1 VITKHIRIQLA
12 VFVVLALI
20 VGAALTIGYMQAPAR
35 WFGIG
40 RYTVRVQLPV
50 SGNLYQGS
58 AVTYRGTEIGRVQ
71 AVHLTNSGVEAE
83 LSLTSGI
90 TVPSD
95 LDAEVHSQNAIG
107 EQYVALLPR
116 NSTSSPLRNGA
127 VIPRSRT
134 SVPPDIGSLL
144 DAVNKGVQAIPRDN
158 LKTVIDESSIAF
170 GNLGPEISRIVRNGS
185 ALAIDAAKSRD
196 ELTALIDGAKPI
208 LDTQTDTSDAVKAW
222 AAHLATV
229 TGQLRSQDNAV
240 AGVLTKAGP
249 AADEVGQLL
258 DRVKPTLP
266 ILLANLVSVG
276 AVALLYQND
285 IEQLLVLIPQG
296 VDILQGFGVA
306 NLNTKQGLRGLNMA
320 FNLNLNMPPPCA
332 TGYLPAQQRRP
343 PTFEDAPDRPAGD
356 LYCRIPQDSPYR
368 DVRGARNLPC
378 ETVPGKRAPT
388 VKLCESK
395 EQYVPLNDGN
405 NWKGDPNAT
414 YTGQAVPQ
422 LPPKAATPLPL
433 EETPSS
439 PSGPPSVDLP
449 PPNAPPPVPAV
460 AAAQYDPAT
469 GTYVGPDG
477 STFSQTDLAQDAPKE
492 RTWQT
497 MMMPPTTK

>member
-1 VITKHIRIQLA
+1 MISRRIRIQLA
-12 VFVVLALI
+12 VLVVLALT
-20 VGAALTIGYMQAPAR
+20 VGATLTIGYMQAPAR

-71 AVHLTNSGVEAE
+71 TVHLTNSGVEAE
-83 LSLTSGI
+83 LSLNSDVAI
-90 TVPSD
+90 PSD

-116 NSTSSPLRNGA
+116 NSTSAPLKNGA
-127 VIPRSRT
+127 LVPRSRT

-144 DAVNKGVQAIPRDN
+144 DAVNRGVEAIPRDN
-158 LKTVIDESSIAF
+158 LKTVIDESATAF
-170 GNLGPEISRIVRNGS
+170 GGLGPELSRIIKDGS

-208 LDTQTDTSDAVKAW
+208 LDTQTDTSDAVQAW
-222 AAHLATV
+222 AAHLANV
-229 TGQLRSQDNAV
+229 TGQLQSQDNAL
-240 AGVLTKAGP
+240 AGVLTKTGP
-249 AADEVGQLL
+249 AADEVRQLL

-276 AVALLYQND
+276 AVSLLYRND

-343 PTFEDAPDRPAGD
+343 PTFEDAPDRPTGD

-388 VKLCESK
+388 AKMCESN
-395 EQYVPLNDGN
+395 ERYVPLNDGN

-422 LPPKAATPLPL
+422 LTQQTARPPAPLGSPL
-433 EETPSS
+433 SQPGLPSTDA
-439 PSGPPSVDLP
+439 PL
-449 PPNAPPPVPAV
+449 PNAPPPVPAI

-469 GTYVGPDG
+469 GTYLAPDG
-477 STFSQTDLAQDAPKE
+477 SIYTQRDLAQNAPKE

-497 MMMPPTTK
+497 MMMPPTN